1 MQIKKGGDNESSSTP
16 INFFPLFWY
25 MCSQS
30 SVYGQ
35 KNEKKHELNLGHVSM
50 LGIPAPE
57 IL

>member
-1 MQIKKGGDNESSSTP
+1 MQIIKGGGNESSSIP
-16 INFFPLFWY
+16 INSLSLFWY
-25 MCSQS
+25 MYSQS

-35 KNEKKHELNLGHVSM
+35 KNKKKHELNLGHVSM